1 MSDMTADSAQR
12 AERRR
17 NGFLLFGVVV
27 LLAALVFGGWWLL
40 AGRYSEST
48 DDAYVA
54 GNIVS
59 VTSRENATVNAL
71 YADNTQQV
79 RQGQLLI
86 EMDPSVADV
95 NMRAAEAN
103 LARAVRAVRGTFASA
118 DSYAAQ
124 LQHAEVTLAQARSD
138 YERRQAALAGA
149 VSGEELGH
157 ARDAVQAAEAAV
169 SSARGGLAQAQ
180 SGIAGVDVAH
190 NPDVLAAEAQL
201 RAAALAQAH
210 MKIVAPVDGVIA
222 QRTVQVG
229 QRVNAG
235 APLMAVVPL
244 SNVWVDANFK
254 EVQLARMRI
263 GQPVEVTTDLYGSKV
278 VYHGRIAGLGA
289 GSGSAFSILPPQN
302 ASGNWIK
309 IVQRVPV
316 RIALDEK
323 EVKDNP
329 LRIGLSVTAKVDIH
343 DQSGP
348 RAGSAAPVSVMRG
361 NPGDNVDAQ
370 VDALVKKILAA
381 NSQAMPMMAQQAM
394 PAQSRQSRA
403 QPRRTRHQA
412 GVRRSAGNPSR
423 PARTR

>member
-1 MSDMTADSAQR
+1 MSDITGASTERSAQR

-17 NGFLLFGVVV
+17 QGFLLFGAVIV
-27 LLAALVFGGWWLL
+27 LGALAYGAWWLL
-40 AGRYSEST
+40 AGRFSEST

-54 GNIVS
+54 GNIVA
-59 VTSRENATVNAL
+59 VTSRENATVTAL
-71 YADNTQQV
+71 YADNTQAV

-103 LARAVRAVRGTFASA
+103 LARAARAVRGTFASA
-118 DSYAAQ
+118 DSYSAQ
-124 LQHAEVTLAQARSD
+124 LQQAEVALAQAKND
-138 YERRQAALAGA
+138 YQRRQAALAGA

-157 ARDAVQAAEAAV
+157 ARDAVAAAEAAV
-169 SSARGGLAQAQ
+169 NSARGGLAQAQ
-180 SGIAGVDVAH
+180 SGIAGLDVAH

-201 RAAALAQAH
+201 RAAAIALAH

-222 QRTVQVG
+222 QRTVQLG

-244 SNVWVDANFK
+244 SHVWIDANFK

-263 GQPVEVTTDLYGSKV
+263 GQPVKITTDIYGSKV
-278 VYHGRIAGLGA
+278 AYHGKIAGLGA

-316 RIALDEK
+316 RIALDPGEL
-323 EVKDNP
+323 KDNP
-329 LRIGLSVTAKVDIH
+329 LRIGLSVSATVDVH

-348 RAGSAAPVSVMRG
+348 RTTDAAPVGAMRT
-361 NPGDNVDAQ
+361 NTGDDVDAK
-370 VDALVKKILAA
+370 VNALVKKILAA
-381 NSQAMPMMAQQAM
+381 NSI
-394 PAQSRQSRA
+394 R
-403 QPRRTRHQA
+403 
-412 GVRRSAGNPSR
+412 N
-423 PARTR
+423 

>member
-1 MSDMTADSAQR
+1 MSDISDARLLR

-17 NGFLLFGVVV
+17 KGFILFGAVIVLGV
-27 LLAALVFGGWWLL
+27 LLYGAWWLFS
-40 AGRYSEST
+40 GRFSEST

-54 GNIVS
+54 GNIVA
-59 VTSRENATVNAL
+59 VTSRENATVTVL
-71 YADNTQQV
+71 YADNTQAV
-79 RQGQLLI
+79 HQGQLLI

-103 LARAVRAVRGTFASA
+103 LAHAARAVRGTFASA
-118 DSYAAQ
+118 DSYSAQ
-124 LQHAEVTLAQARSD
+124 LEQAQVALEQAKSD
-138 YERRQAALAGA
+138 YQRRQAALAGA

-157 ARDAVQAAEAAV
+157 ARDAVAAAEAAV
-169 SSARGGLAQAQ
+169 NSARGGLAQAQ

-190 NPDVLAAEAQL
+190 SPDVLTAEAQL
-201 RAAALAQAH
+201 RGAAIALAH

-244 SNVWVDANFK
+244 ASVWVDANFK

-263 GQPVEVTTDLYGSKV
+263 DQPVKITTDMYGSKV
-278 VYHGRIAGLGA
+278 TYHGHVAGLGA
-289 GSGSAFSILPPQN
+289 GSGSAFALLPAQN

-316 RIALDEK
+316 RIALEPA
-323 EVKDNP
+323 ELQDNP
-329 LRIGLSVTAKVDIH
+329 LRIGLSVSASVDVK

-348 RAGSAAPVSVMRG
+348 RVATAPLVGVMRG
-361 NPGDNVDAQ
+361 NTGEDVNAK

-381 NSQAMPMMAQQAM
+381 NTAP
-394 PAQSRQSRA
+394 
-403 QPRRTRHQA
+403 
-412 GVRRSAGNPSR
+412 VR
-423 PARTR
+423 

>member
-1 MSDMTADSAQR
+1 MSDSAQK

-17 NGFLLFGVVV
+17 NGFLLFGAVIVVAS
-27 LLAALVFGGWWLL
+27 LAYGAWWLL
-40 AGRYSEST
+40 TGRFSEST

-59 VTSRENATVNAL
+59 VTSRENATVTAL

-86 EMDPSVADV
+86 EMDPSVAEV

-103 LARAVRAVRGTFASA
+103 LARAARAVHGTFASA
-118 DSYAAQ
+118 DSYSAQ
-124 LQHAEVTLAQARSD
+124 LEQAEVALAQAKSD
-138 YERRQAALAGA
+138 YQRRQAALAGA

-157 ARDAVQAAEAAV
+157 ARDAVSAAEAAV
-169 SSARGGLAQAQ
+169 NSARGGLTQAR
-180 SGIAGVDVAH
+180 SSIAGVDVAH

-201 RAAALAQAH
+201 RAAAIVLAH
-210 MKIVAPVDGVIA
+210 MKLVAPVDGVVA

-244 SNVWVDANFK
+244 SHVWIDANFK

-263 GQPVEVTTDLYGSKV
+263 GQPVKITTDIYGSKV
-278 VYHGRIAGLGA
+278 AYHGKIAGLGA
-289 GSGSAFSILPPQN
+289 GSGSAFSVLPPQN

-316 RIALDEK
+316 RIALDAAEL
-323 EVKDNP
+323 KDNP
-329 LRIGLSVTAKVDIH
+329 LRIGLSVTATVDVR

-348 RAGSAAPVSVMRG
+348 RAADATPVGVMRG
-361 NPGDNVDAQ
+361 NTGEDVDAK
-370 VDALVKKILAA
+370 VNRLVKKILAA
-381 NSQAMPMMAQQAM
+381 SSA
-394 PAQSRQSRA
+394 PAQ
-403 QPRRTRHQA
+403 
-412 GVRRSAGNPSR
+412 
-423 PARTR
+423 

>member
-17 NGFLLFGVVV
+17 TGFLVFGVVV
-27 LLAALVFGGWWLL
+27 LLAALVYGGWWLL
-40 AGRYSEST
+40 SGRYSEST

-59 VTSRENATVNAL
+59 VTSRENATVTAL

-79 RQGQLLI
+79 HQGQLLI
-86 EMDPSVADV
+86 EMDPSVAAV

-103 LARAVRAVRGTFASA
+103 LARAARAVRGTFASA

-124 LQHAEVTLAQARSD
+124 LQQAEVTLAQAKAD
-138 YERRQAALAGA
+138 YQRRQAALAGA

-169 SSARGGLAQAQ
+169 NSARGGLAQAQ

-201 RAAALAQAH
+201 RAAAIVLAH

-244 SNVWVDANFK
+244 SNVWIDANFK
-254 EVQLARMRI
+254 EVQLARVRI
-263 GQPVEVTTDLYGSKV
+263 GQPVEVTTDIYGSKV
-278 VYHGRIAGLGA
+278 VYHGKVAGLGA

-316 RIALDEK
+316 RIALDAGELK
-323 EVKDNP
+323 ENP
-329 LRIGLSVTAKVDIH
+329 LRIGLSVTARVDVR
-343 DQSGP
+343 DQTGP
-348 RAGSAAPVSVMRG
+348 RAADAAPVGVMRG
-361 NPGDNVDAQ
+361 NVADDVDAQ
-370 VDALVKKILAA
+370 VDAVVKKILAA
-381 NSQAMPMMAQQAM
+381 NSETMPSLAQQAA
-394 PAQSRQSRA
+394 PVQKRQARA
-403 QPRRTRHQA
+403 RPRRHQA
-412 GVRRSAGNPSR
+412 VRRSAGNPA
-423 PARTR
+423 ARTR

>member
-1 MSDMTADSAQR
+1 MSDNADTRLFR

-17 NGFLLFGVVV
+17 KGFILFGAVVV
-27 LLAALVFGGWWLL
+27 LAALIYGAWWLL
-40 AGRYSEST
+40 SGRFSETT

-54 GNIVS
+54 GNIVA
-59 VTSRENATVNAL
+59 VTSRENATVTAL
-71 YADNTQQV
+71 YADNTQAV
-79 RQGQLLI
+79 HHGQLLI
-86 EMDPSVADV
+86 EMDPAVAEV

-103 LARAVRAVRGTFASA
+103 LARAARSVRGNFASA
-118 DSYAAQ
+118 DSYSAQ
-124 LQHAEVTLAQARSD
+124 LRQAEVALAQAQSD
-138 YERRQAALAGA
+138 YQRRQAALAGA

-169 SSARGGLAQAQ
+169 NSARGGLAQAQ

-201 RAAALAQAH
+201 RAAAITLSH

-244 SNVWVDANFK
+244 ANVWVDANFK

-263 GQPVEVTTDLYGSKV
+263 GQPVKITTDIYGGKV
-278 VYHGRIAGLGA
+278 VYHGKIAGLGA
-289 GSGSAFSILPPQN
+289 GSGSAFAVLPPQN

-316 RIALDEK
+316 RIALDAAELDK
-323 EVKDNP
+323 NP
-329 LRIGLSVTAKVDIH
+329 LRIGLSVSATVEIR

-348 RAGSAAPVSVMRG
+348 RVANTPAVAMRANTG
-361 NPGDNVDAQ
+361 EDVNAK
-370 VDALVKKILAA
+370 VDALIRKILAA
-381 NSQAMPMMAQQAM
+381 NAA
-394 PAQSRQSRA
+394 
-403 QPRRTRHQA
+403 
-412 GVRRSAGNPSR
+412 
-423 PARTR
+423 PAR